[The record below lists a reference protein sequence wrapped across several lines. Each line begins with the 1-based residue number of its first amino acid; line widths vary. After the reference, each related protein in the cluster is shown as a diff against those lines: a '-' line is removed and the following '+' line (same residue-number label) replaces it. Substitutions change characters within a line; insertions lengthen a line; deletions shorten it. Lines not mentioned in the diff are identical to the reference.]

1 MIVIIGKKSSCEAA
15 RDRILAIQKELVRE
29 AGTRKCIIGAIP
41 SALSFS
47 SLTHS
52 RVIFPFSQANLKEA
66 EVSIPAKLHNSL
78 IGSKGSLV
86 RSVMEE
92 CGGVHIHF
100 PAEGSGLDKVTIR
113 GPAEE
118 VERARRQLLQLA
130 EEKVSNEMEI

>member
-1 MIVIIGKKSSCEAA
+1 MKPHEIGFSPFRKSWWEKQEA
-15 RDRILAIQKELVRE
+15 
-29 AGTRKCIIGAIP
+29 RKCILGVIP
-41 SALSFS
+41 SFS

-52 RVIFPFSQANLKEA
+52 GLIFQFSQANLKEA

-118 VERARRQLLQLA
+118 VERAKRQLLQLA
-130 EEKVSNEMEI
+130 EEKVSNEIKI

>member
-1 MIVIIGKKSSCEAA
+1 M
-15 RDRILAIQKELVRE
+15 
-29 AGTRKCIIGAIP
+29 
-41 SALSFS
+41 
-47 SLTHS
+47 
-52 RVIFPFSQANLKEA
+52 
-66 EVSIPAKLHNSL
+66 
-78 IGSKGSLV
+78 

-130 EEKVSNEMEI
+130 EEKVSNRMNRKTKNTGNAVLFPVIQSM

>member
-1 MIVIIGKKSSCEAA
+1 MGVILNTF
-15 RDRILAIQKELVRE
+15 R
-29 AGTRKCIIGAIP
+29 
-41 SALSFS
+41 FS
-47 SLTHS
+47 SLMRS
-52 RVIFPFSQANLKEA
+52 CLVFRLSQANLKEA

-118 VERARRQLLQLA
+118 VERAKRQLLQLA
-130 EEKVSNEMEI
+130 EEKVSNEIKI

>member
-1 MIVIIGKKSSCEAA
+1 M
-15 RDRILAIQKELVRE
+15 
-29 AGTRKCIIGAIP
+29 
-41 SALSFS
+41 
-47 SLTHS
+47 
-52 RVIFPFSQANLKEA
+52 
-66 EVSIPAKLHNSL
+66 
-78 IGSKGSLV
+78 

-130 EEKVSNEMEI
+130 EEKVSNRMNRKTKNTGNAVIFPVIQSM

>member
-1 MIVIIGKKSSCEAA
+1 MIVITGKKSSCEAA

-29 AGTRKCIIGAIP
+29 PKARECIMGVILNV
-41 SALSFS
+41 LSFS

-52 RVIFPFSQANLKEA
+52 CLIFQFSQANLKEA

-130 EEKVSNEMEI
+130 EEKVSNGINI